1 MMRSRREEQ
10 RLLKWKQENDAARE
24 AEAKRLAEEQAKGA
38 APEHADWPPPTNHAP
53 ISACLACG
61 SDDLVETRD
70 SAIMFTVKDR
80 PDASYVAY
88 PTLLNIVVCV
98 RCGRLEWFAGDA
110 SAFLSAYQHGKQTPR
125 SLPGVP
131 FPQGA
136 PPPWSTRNPERPVDE
151 ADFSKPKPSALDPA
165 PAADPPPKPKYRR
178 RASDRDPASHDPA
191 PESARRE
198 STTRGTSTREP
209 ATEVLPTVKEA
220 DPPPK
225 SRRTVRRIEK
235 LER

>member
-24 AEAKRLAEEQAKGA
+24 AEAKRLEEEASSKGS
-38 APEHADWPPPTNHAP
+38 APEHASWPPPTNHAP
-53 ISACLACG
+53 VSACLACG

-70 SAIMFTVKDR
+70 SALMFTVKDR

-88 PTLLNIVVCV
+88 PTLINFVVCR
-98 RCGRLEWFAGDA
+98 RCGRLELFANEP
-110 SAFLSAYQHGKQTPR
+110 SAFVTAYQHSRQTAR

-136 PPPWSTRNPERPVDE
+136 PPPWQPPMSGRPADE
-151 ADFSKPKPSALDPA
+151 TATAKPQPPPPAIDPA
-165 PAADPPPKPKYRR
+165 PGAPPKPKYRR
-178 RASDRDPASHDPA
+178 RATD
-191 PESARRE
+191 RE
-198 STTRGTSTREP
+198 SVTHETAAPHSEGP
-209 ATEVLPTVKEA
+209 ATEVLPVTKDVKDVEGA
-220 DPPPK
+220 EPPPK
-225 SRRTVRRIEK
+225 SRRAVRRIEK